1 MEATKR
7 FSTTKVVTYSMSNT
21 TTVVSFDTLQEAI
34 DHVMKENEL
43 HPRSRKVN
51 NYITDKNQK
60 KSELLYARENAY
72 YLKGC
77 IERNKLPEGWK

>member
-7 FSTTKVVTYSMSNT
+7 FSTTKVVSYSMSNT
-21 TTVVSFDTLQEAI
+21 ATVVSFGTLQEAI

-60 KSELLYARENAY
+60 KSDLLYARENAY

-77 IERNKLPEGWK
+77 IERNELPESWR